1 MLDKELTRIL
11 DIKEKTDVQLIEA
24 YTEIAK
30 FETYK
35 KKLIVLSVFIQ
46 IDKLS

>member
-11 DIKEKTDVQLIEA
+11 DIKEKTDEKLIEA
-24 YTEIAK
+24 YKEIAE

-35 KKLIVLSVFIQ
+35 KERNILSVAT
-46 IDKLS
+46 